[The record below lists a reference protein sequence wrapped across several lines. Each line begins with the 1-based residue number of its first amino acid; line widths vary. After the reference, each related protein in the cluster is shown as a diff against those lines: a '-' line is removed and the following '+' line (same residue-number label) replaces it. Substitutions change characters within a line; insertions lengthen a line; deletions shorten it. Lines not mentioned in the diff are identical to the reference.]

1 MATKSGC
8 FSCWGKRLKD
18 ETVGNGASRGVNR
31 GSGCLND
38 DDDPWAA
45 SFSEEDV
52 SAAEADVLL
61 FMLLSLWRR
70 DSCGV

>member
-18 ETVGNGASRGVNR
+18 ETVGNGVSRGVSWGN
-31 GSGCLND
+31 GCLND
-38 DDDPWAA
+38 DDDPRVAG
-45 SFSEEDV
+45 FSDEDD
-52 SAAEADVLL
+52 SATEVDALL
-61 FMLLSLWRR
+61 LMLSSWRK